1 MTNTPDLWL
10 RGLDFAGP
18 GAPRNSTFYD
28 ELWGLDTVAAD
39 QQHAYLR
46 ASGAEPYVLGLH
58 ERANRGLM
66 HINFGFKD
74 ADALA
79 RYRDQ
84 IAERGAQVVS
94 EIEPLSSPG
103 GGVGF
108 IALDPDQRALRFSAE
123 TSFHDKAE
131 EADDAPRKVSHVV
144 LNSEDLD
151 GAKDFYCD
159 VLGFRVSDW
168 SEDQMVF
175 LRCNTDHH
183 SIAFNRAD
191 RNSVNHVAFEMP
203 TIDAFMRGIGRMKN
217 GGYPVNW
224 GPGRHGPGNN
234 PFAYYIGPN
243 GFVIEYTC
251 EVLQIDEAAHE
262 AKTWPRKPPLSD
274 LWGTAGPPNAQMR
287 MAMAGDPDPGW
298 RD

>member
-1 MTNTPDLWL
+1 MSTPSPLWL
-10 RGLDFAGP
+10 RGLDVGAP
-18 GAPRNSTFYD
+18 GAPRTQAFYE
-28 ELWGLDTVAAD
+28 ELWGLSAVAGDD
-39 QQHAYLR
+39 QHVYLR
-46 ASGAEPYVLGLH
+46 GTGAEQYILGLH
-58 ERANRGLM
+58 DRLARGIV
-66 HINFGFKD
+66 HINFGLPD

-79 RYRDQ
+79 RYREE
-84 IAERGAQVVS
+84 IASKGAQVIS
-94 EIEPLSSPG
+94 DIAPAATPG
-103 GGVGF
+103 GGVEF
-108 IALDPDQRALRFSAE
+108 RAIDPDRRVLRFVAGVE
-123 TSFHDKAE
+123 RHG
-131 EADDAPRKVSHVV
+131 DAGAGEDRPRKVSHVV

-175 LRCNTDHH
+175 LRCSEDHH

-191 RNSVNHVAFEMP
+191 RNSINHVAFEMP

-251 EVLQIDEAAHE
+251 EVQQIDEASHE
-262 AKTWPRKPPLSD
+262 AKVWPRKPPLSD
-274 LWGTAGPPNAQMR
+274 LWGTAGPPTAQMR
-287 MAMAGDPDPGW
+287 MAMAGEPDPGY
-298 RD
+298 RE